1 MESSARKCVG
11 FMPSRILA
19 IGELA
24 HLIMPMAMT
33 SISSSP
39 AAKWEPSILQQL
51 GREVETGKS
60 ITRIMRWLC
69 PWNMPRNTRLSGV
82 LVGFGLGLGWVLVGF
97 GFIWALAYHILF
109 MAHMVLGLRWF
120 LRRWLL
126 LLVSGRA
133 ERRCSYAPYS
143 SASGIAAILR
153 PALPLYV
160 YFTSFALAL
169 SFRRSGRGGRRG
181 KQQRVLRHIY

>member
-39 AAKWEPSILQQL
+39 VAKWEPSILQQL

-69 PWNMPRNTRLSGV
+69 PWNMPRNPRLSGV
-82 LVGFGLGLGWVLVGF
+82 LVGFGFGLGFGWVWFYLGF
-97 GFIWALAYHILF
+97 GLPYTFYGSHGAGPPLIFTPLALITCKC
-109 MAHMVLGLRWF
+109 
-120 LRRWLL
+120 
-126 LLVSGRA
+126 
-133 ERRCSYAPYS
+133 CSYAPYS